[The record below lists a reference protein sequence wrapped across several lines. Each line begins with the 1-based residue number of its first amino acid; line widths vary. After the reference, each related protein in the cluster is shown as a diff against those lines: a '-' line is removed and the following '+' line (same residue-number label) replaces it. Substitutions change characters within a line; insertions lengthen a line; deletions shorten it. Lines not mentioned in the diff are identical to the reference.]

1 MSEGKK
7 CVKPCDKTACPFVN
21 TLLNE
26 KLIAETN
33 ISNDDF
39 MNALK
44 KYDIFDPVFLFVFE
58 NSIIKP
64 ALDSNGVI
72 TNIQLI
78 NKLFEHDI
86 SLSRIDSFQ
95 GDSISFNKKHFQKL
109 KNKSVNKKYLSLE
122 NFADFRK
129 DLIIQ
134 SRKKNPQFNFGI
146 KTIIASCAEDA
157 FLSGLFSDETG
168 NMRIDW
174 LEYFFARA
182 KLPFKLGY
190 TVKQVST
197 IHIVKKSILQITRLL
212 PTTIV

>member
-1 MSEGKK
+1 MCKGKNR
-7 CVKPCDKTACPFVN
+7 VKPSDKTACPFVN

-33 ISNDDF
+33 ITNDDF

-44 KYDIFDPVFLFVFE
+44 KYNIFDPVFLFVLE

-95 GDSISFNKKHFQKL
+95 GDSISFNKNHFQKL
-109 KNKSVNKKYLSLE
+109 KNKSIDKKYLSLE

-134 SRKKNPQFNFGI
+134 TRKKNPQFNFGI
-146 KTIIASCAEDA
+146 KIIIAICAEDA
-157 FLSGLFSDETG
+157 LLSGLFSDETG

-182 KLPFKLGY
+182 KFPFKLGY
-190 TVKQVST
+190 TIKQVST
-197 IHIVKKSILQITRLL
+197 INIVEKTFLQITRLL
-212 PTTIV
+212 PTIV

>member
-1 MSEGKK
+1 MTKGKK
-7 CVKPCDKTACPFVN
+7 CVKHSDKTACPFVN

-26 KLIAETN
+26 KLIPETN
-33 ISNDDF
+33 ISNDEF
-39 MNALK
+39 MNAIK
-44 KYDIFDPVFLFVFE
+44 KHNIFDPLFLFVLE
-58 NSIIKP
+58 NGIIKP
-64 ALDSNGVI
+64 ALNSNGII
-72 TNIQLI
+72 TNIQVI

-95 GDSISFNKKHFQKL
+95 GDSVPFNKKHFQKL
-109 KNKSVNKKYLSLE
+109 KNKSVDKKYLTLE

-146 KTIIASCAEDA
+146 KAVIASCAEDA

-168 NMRIDW
+168 NMKIDW
-174 LEYFFARA
+174 LEYFFSRA

-190 TVKQVST
+190 TIKQVST
-197 IHIVKKSILQITRLL
+197 INIVKKTIIQINRLIPSI
-212 PTTIV
+212 V